1 MNASVAASAGP
12 VLPIPGIAPA
22 PEALF
27 RWRMTPDP
35 CRVIRRAAA
44 RAVGKFDWSPGD
56 HGPQKVVGRHIDTW
70 RSLHV
75 ATRDEV
81 DGHVDAAGTGRDGL
95 HVGVHRALVGGVE
108 DGHLGR
114 PAGRLDVGGDRLH
127 GRSGSAGKEH
137 LGALAGEGPGD
148 PATDP
153 AAPLDD
159 GVLVLE
165 QHLDLPVVSLGRSQH
180 GTPTARRA
188 HRSPPIRQADH
199 GDRPRTGKERRP

>member
-1 MNASVAASAGP
+1 M
-12 VLPIPGIAPA
+12 PA
-22 PEALF
+22 I
-27 RWRMTPDP
+27 M
-35 CRVIRRAAA
+35 C
-44 RAVGKFDWSPGD
+44 S
-56 HGPQKVVGRHIDTW
+56 
-70 RSLHV
+70 
-75 ATRDEV
+75 DEV
-81 DGHVDAAGTGRDGL
+81 EGHVDAAGDGL

-114 PAGRLDVGGDRLH
+114 PAGPLDVGGDRLH

-137 LGALAGEGPGD
+137 VGALAGEGPGD
-148 PATDP
+148 PATGP
-153 AAPLDD
+153 AAAPVED

-199 GDRPRTGKERRP
+199 GDRRLTGKERRP